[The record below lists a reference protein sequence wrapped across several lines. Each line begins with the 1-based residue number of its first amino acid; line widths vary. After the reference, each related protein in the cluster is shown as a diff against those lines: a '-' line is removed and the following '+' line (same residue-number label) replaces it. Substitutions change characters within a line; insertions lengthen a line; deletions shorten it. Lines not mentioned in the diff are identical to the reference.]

1 MNYEVALIAAAVLTM
16 LLLLI
21 LQTHAAIVFLS
32 LCAGSVLIS
41 YIGNDAENA
50 ASVFSL
56 GTSNNSDYIIRIA
69 ILLVPVVLSALALR
83 GTMKGPRLVMNLLPA
98 ITVGLLT
105 VLLVVP
111 LLPPGVEG
119 AINQTKNWAQLVN
132 YQDMVVFVGAVSS
145 LIILWLSHRSS
156 NHEHGGKHKKHH

>member
-1 MNYEVALIAAAVLTM
+1 MSYEVALIAAAVLTT

-32 LCAGSVLIS
+32 LCAGSVLIA
-41 YIGNDAENA
+41 YIGNDAQNA

-56 GTSNNSDYIIRIA
+56 GASNNSDYIVRIV

-83 GTMKGPRLVMNLLPA
+83 GTMQGPRLIMNLVPA
-98 ITVGLLT
+98 IAVGLLS

-111 LLPPGVEG
+111 LLPPGLEESIQR
-119 AINQTKNWAQLVN
+119 ARSWQELVR
-132 YQDMVVFVGAVSS
+132 YQDMVVFIGAVSS
-145 LIILWLSHRSS
+145 LLILWLSHRSS
-156 NHEHGGKHKKHH
+156 KKEHGKRKKH